1 LDVEGHE
8 LECLNGAVKTLDDNL
23 FPPIVLEDWGSKFD
37 WYLEK
42 SLQLRTYLTKE
53 LGYVLSPL
61 GGRELL
67 AQHPKHPREAKDF
80 LK

>member
-1 LDVEGHE
+1 M
-8 LECLNGAVKTLDDNL
+8 ECLNGAVKTLDDNL